1 MSKLMKNG
9 LLLCMVA
16 AFVMCGTGNLFAGE
30 VASSNDK
37 VSVSLYGQVN
47 RAVSWVN
54 DGEESYLNHVDND
67 NSSTRFGFKAKAKGS
82 DTLTVGANME
92 WEYQQNP
99 SNRISQG
106 SGNTSI
112 DDGLAKRQL
121 EVYLDFASIGTFTL
135 GHGSTASDGTSEVD
149 LSGTTVAGYA
159 LITCWAESFKFF
171 DKNTNALSTTTVGGV
186 MTDLDGNSRKDRFR
200 YDSPKFS
207 GFQISAS
214 TFEVDTVDNGAT
226 IVNKHDPA
234 YDIVLRYS
242 GQLGD
247 AVKLAGAIAFS
258 DYPTTDAANAADNL
272 VNGSLSVLFNGIS
285 VTVAAGQRK
294 LSNVAAANSDTATFY
309 YGKLGYM
316 ADFSSVGTTAFA
328 IDYGKYD
335 EFSRIKDDEASTY
348 AFYVVQN
355 LKNWGTELYTGYR
368 IYQLD
373 DRPGTNEDFD
383 DIGAFFL
390 GMRVKF

>member
-1 MSKLMKNG
+1 MSKLSKSG
-9 LLLCMVA
+9 LMLCLVA
-16 AFVMCGTGNLFAGE
+16 AFVLCGTGNLIAGE

-47 RAVSWVN
+47 RAMSLVN
-54 DGEESYLNHVDND
+54 DGDESYLNHVDND
-67 NSSTRFGFKAKAKGS
+67 TSSTRFGFIVKAKGS
-82 DTLTVGANME
+82 DTLTAGANLE
-92 WEYQQNP
+92 WEYQQNA
-99 SNRISQG
+99 SNKVTQTG
-106 SGNTSI
+106 SAVSNGSL
-112 DDGLAKRQL
+112 DKRKL
-121 EVYLDFASIGTFTL
+121 DVYLDFASIGTFTF

-159 LITCWAESFKFF
+159 LISGWAESFQFF
-171 DKNTNALSTTTVGGV
+171 DKNANNLSGTTVGMV
-186 MTDLDGNSRKDRFR
+186 MSDLDGNSRLDRFR

-214 TFEVDTVDNGAT
+214 TFEVDTVDLSAT
-226 IVNKHDPA
+226 NTDRHDPG

-242 GQLGD
+242 GKFGD
-247 AVKLAGAIAFS
+247 AVKMAAAVAYS
-258 DYPTTDAANAADNL
+258 DYPSSDGANAADNQ
-272 VNGSLSVLFNGIS
+272 VNGSLSVLFSGIS
-285 VTVAAGQRK
+285 LTVAGGQKK
-294 LSNVAAANSDTATFY
+294 LANVAATESDSATFY

-316 ADFSSVGTTAFA
+316 ADFWSVGTTAFA

-335 EFSRIKDDEASTY
+335 EFTRIKDDEASTY
-348 AFYVVQN
+348 AIYVVQN

-368 IYQLD
+368 IYRLD
-373 DRPGTNEDFD
+373 DRPGTNADFD